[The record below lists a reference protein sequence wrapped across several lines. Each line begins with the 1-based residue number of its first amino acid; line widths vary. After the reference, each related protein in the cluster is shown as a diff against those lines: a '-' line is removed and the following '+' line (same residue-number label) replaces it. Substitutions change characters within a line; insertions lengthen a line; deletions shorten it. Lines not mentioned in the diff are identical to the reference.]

1 MTLLIENAS
10 SELKKALQAMVK
22 LDNAKIHTIKDDDT
36 LWTKDDQ
43 KAYKKAKKEFE
54 RGEAI
59 SHKELFEKLKQ

>member
-22 LDNAKIHTIKDDDT
+22 LDNAKIRTIKDDDT

-43 KAYKKAKKEFE
+43 KAYKKAKKNLREV
-54 RGEAI
+54 RQLAI
-59 SHKELFEKLKQ
+59 KSFLKN